1 LPSKENPGSIFRSRA
16 VAPAIPPVRLRI
28 LVADDHPIIRE
39 GIKTALSGSQAIV
52 ISVEAST
59 LAEIEECA
67 AKRRFDAV
75 LLDLS
80 FPDGSGLTALRT
92 LRALH
97 PRVPVV
103 VFTNDYAAREEAMAA
118 GASAF
123 LTKDADPS
131 AIVDALYLA
140 VGTDGGAAAAAPQTD
155 GDRYQRLSKREQEIL
170 SRMVAG
176 RRNKE
181 IAFELA
187 ISPKTVATHR
197 VRLLRKLALS
207 DDRELLLYAVR
218 NGLADWA

>member
-1 LPSKENPGSIFRSRA
+1 MPTLM
-16 VAPAIPPVRLRI
+16 LRV
-28 LVADDHPIIRE
+28 LLADDHPVIRE
-39 GIKTALSGSQAIV
+39 GVKTALAGSKTIV
-52 ISVEAST
+52 IAAEAST
-59 LAEIEECA
+59 LAEIEEYA
-67 AKRRFDAV
+67 ATRRFDAV

-80 FPDGSGLTALRT
+80 FPDGSGLTALRD
-92 LRALH
+92 LRVKH
-97 PRVPVV
+97 PRMPVV
-103 VFTNDYAAREEAMAA
+103 IFTNDHSARDEAMAA

-131 AIVDALYLA
+131 AIVDALHLA
-140 VGTDGGAAAAAPQTD
+140 VGTDAGPSVDAPQTE
-155 GDRYQRLSKREQEIL
+155 GERYRRLSQREHQIL

-197 VRLLRKLALS
+197 VRLLRKLDLA